1 MAATLELKYFNTF
14 WLKKIKSITN
24 IESVT
29 PIVAT
34 NTAVETTVINIAD
47 TPEKVKVGAG
57 QIVTNLTNTTNFAT
71 GVVTVVGRDNLI
83 VTVSTPALSTTT
95 DDQVASAST
104 TLTLNVANVDVIVGM
119 AVSGTGVA
127 AGTYITADPTPGTI
141 YTLNQA
147 ATIGASD
154 TYTYVSSINIT
165 TSDNLTFTG
174 KATEAGIPKEFP
186 ADNATDWY
194 EEESRIRGGYN
205 NTTVDFGVKAYLV
218 ADSNQQQNR
227 IAALIYSG
235 VFNSRTGVN
244 NTNQFSVGTD
254 ITKSTDPANGSIQRL
269 YAEDTNLI
277 IFQEDK
283 VSRALIDKDAIYSAE
298 GNAAVTSTNLVIGQ
312 IVPYAGEY
320 GISTNPESF
329 AVYGYRKYFTDKN
342 RGVVLRLSKDG
353 ITEISSYGMHDFFR
367 DELSSLNVD
376 KIIGSWNNHT
386 KDYNISIQ
394 HERTSGEVGDN
405 GAVIALVGTNVTV
418 TLNGWVGLIEPGD
431 NIYQYTTIGQIIGGF
446 YGKVVS
452 VVTPGS
458 PGVPSVFICDITTEI
473 PAFQQII
480 FAREPYKTVT
490 FDEGVLGWTTFL
502 DFKPSQAFSLN
513 NLYYSFSNGEL
524 YQHYLGNYGQFYGFT
539 YDSNVTIVLNSHPS
553 VVKVFKTVNYEGA
566 VGWQLESMSGSSGD
580 VTLPI
585 GVYVNQTTLT
595 GLESALFS
603 NNFKKKENKFFANLI
618 NNSPSTT
625 GEVLWGNSMTGIKGF
640 FTTVKMKLAN
650 VDYPI
655 TKKEL
660 FSVSSTV
667 VESSY

>member
-14 WLKKIKSITN
+14 WLKKIKSITDV
-24 IESVT
+24 ETVT

-34 NTAVETTVINIAD
+34 NTAVETTVINITD
-47 TPEKVKVGAG
+47 TVEKVKVGAG

-127 AGTYITADPTPGTI
+127 AGTYITADPTPGTV

-165 TSDNLTFTG
+165 ASDNLTFTG

-367 DELSSLNVD
+367 DELSSLSVD
-376 KIIGSWNNHT
+376 KIVGSWNNHT

-394 HERTSGEVGDN
+394 TSS
-405 GAVIALVGTNVTV
+405 T
-418 TLNGWVGLIEPGD
+418 
-431 NIYQYTTIGQIIGGF
+431 
-446 YGKVVS
+446 
-452 VVTPGS
+452 
-458 PGVPSVFICDITTEI
+458 
-473 PAFQQII
+473 
-480 FAREPYKTVT
+480 YKTLT

-513 NLYYSFSNGEL
+513 NLYYTFNTGKL
-524 YQHYLGNYGQFYGFT
+524 YQHYLGNYGQFYGIT

-553 VVKVFKTVNYEGA
+553 VVKVFKTINYEGA
-566 VGWQLESMSGSSGD
+566 LGWQLESMSASSGD

-625 GEVLWGNSMTGIKGF
+625 GEVLWGNSITGIKGF
-640 FTTVKMKLAN
+640 YSTVKMSISA
-650 VDYPI
+650 I
-655 TKKEL
+655 TQFDTSAIKKEL
-660 FSVSSTV
+660 FSVSSDV